1 MNCPSFKNLI
11 AYLDGETVEA
21 SNEALAA
28 HLDSG
33 CAKCAASRQWYE
45 SVKAIAASDLAK
57 DAPQWVLK
65 RALKLFETPTTRGNC
80 IESFGRLI
88 ASLVFDSLAGP
99 ALAGARSVAAA
110 DRQLLYRANHYSI
123 DLQLAALAETG
134 AELTGQILR
143 EGEFKFES
151 VSGLELTLV
160 REGRKILSTMTNKF
174 GEFSMATLEVGE
186 YDLQIE
192 TDEISIT
199 VVGLPVA

>member
-21 SNEALAA
+21 ANEALAA
-28 HLDSG
+28 HLASG
-33 CAKCAASRQWYE
+33 CTKCAASRAWYA
-45 SVKAIAASDLAK
+45 SVKAIAASDLTT

-65 RALKLFETPTTRGNC
+65 RALKLFETPSSRPNAL
-80 IESFGRLI
+80 ESFGRLI
-88 ASLVFDSLAGP
+88 ASLVFDSLARP
-99 ALAGARSVAAA
+99 ALAGARAVAAT

-123 DLQLAALAETG
+123 DLQLAVLHETG
-134 AELTGQILR
+134 AALTGQILR

-151 VSGLELTLV
+151 VSGLKLNLV

-174 GEFSMATLEVGE
+174 GEFSIAALECGE